1 MKEQDNFTNNFVN
14 QNNIASL
21 SLPNKSNDNQL
32 SNNNFQLNNFNQ
44 NQQNFISNL
53 NINNIVSLNQNENNN
68 KNSLPIHYINNFNEN
83 SNIKNTNEFQLFEN
97 INQNIKK
104 DNNQIQS
111 EIINFNQKSI
121 FNNYNNNFFNNNIIN
136 NFYMGGNNIKQGAKP
151 YLTKKHSLLN
161 AHSLNAINED
171 INKDILQLEKF
182 LPNFKQY
189 VTNNNLDPINI
200 CIKYIDYTNFFF
212 NEDATKKVNDLLQKI
227 IVSDNY
233 NNYGNVNNQY
243 NEINQIQEKIKE
255 LYKKIIPYDIRVNY
269 LKTFY
274 DKNPEKTLVNLFR
287 NDLNKYQKYYEK
299 KYYLYEIFEIV
310 KQKMNNKD
318 KEEIK
323 NLFNRIFF
331 NSKSQ
336 SNNYNNNNNA
346 SLGYNGSN
354 NNNGGNY
361 QNNYNHHHNSIHQ
374 YRKYSYQSPGDQIK
388 TNNSNSNYNTHD
400 NNYNNGNGSHYRH
413 MNYNNNNR
421 NNNYLNEDDLY
432 NDNLGYKNNYDH
444 HHNSSYQ
451 RNNNNYK
458 SSYSSRH
465 YYNNMNSKNANNR
478 NKGNRKNS
486 TYSGVLVEIDSS
498 PKKMV
503 NQNSDGNENK
513 EEEKNIINNDNNI
526 INQNQNNESEEEIK
540 NGNENH
546 ENNLKNEESNDNN
559 IINNIDQL
567 DLENNLNINK
577 ENSKKENFH
586 IIDDDNNR
594 SEDNINL
601 KDENILNDFNLIN
614 PFQENTTSEEN
625 SERGDSSKNNILK
638 NPHNDSDIIK
648 MNINDNLNEKENKN
662 NEENNNDNNNKKEK
676 EQEQEND
683 LILNII
689 NSNEN
694 NIIGST
700 LYENN
705 PNNFNNIVENNQ
717 YHYDINEEED
727 KKILDKKDEDEND
740 KNKSEIKSSDIRPK
754 DDSVPRYNSDNNINN
769 KNNAKIIYNYNQ
781 NNNFIG
787 NNIGHK
793 NISNNQNS
801 NNLYNNNL
809 QNNFTKEQ
817 QQQLKNMILQ
827 NSNLLMNFNPFVNQF
842 VQNINFNNNLNNP
855 SNLLNNLNSNI
866 NPFNNSFYYQNSY
879 QYFYQIFYNYWSDE
893 NNLLSSL
900 KNILLNS
907 HSSNYHSNIN
917 SINNKCEKLKEKYNY
932 LKEIQKK
939 NPSYI
944 KEFTTLFEEKIILP
958 VYTKINEENQIKKKV
973 YTEVYNKYK
982 NIILTVLTKH
992 GMEDTQ
998 IEPYGSIVNNFMTEW
1013 GDIDI
1018 CIIPKDNNLIQ
1029 SFWEYLEEIKNEA
1042 VNVQKHAYFDL
1053 LERYPRFLILKMKD
1067 IEKNIDL
1074 DITVQNK
1081 LPILNTRL
1089 IRLYS
1094 LLDQRFHIFGIFLKF
1109 WVKKNHIHGAL
1120 GKFLT
1125 SYALLILII
1134 HYLQNITD
1142 PKILPILQQ
1151 VENVKKEYKYHF
1163 EQKELTT
1170 NIYFEE
1176 DLEKISNYMS
1186 IINDKKENNSS
1197 VVELLI
1203 GFFEFYAYKYDHYL
1217 ISISRSDKKPVA
1229 EDEMAAF
1236 PIEDPFDINYN
1247 PGKSMKLNTIH
1258 YSAFIYCMKKEL
1270 NNILSGEYFKFGTGE

>member
-1 MKEQDNFTNNFVN
+1 MVN
-14 QNNIASL
+14 
-21 SLPNKSNDNQL
+21 KG
-32 SNNNFQLNNFNQ
+32 
-44 NQQNFISNL
+44 
-53 NINNIVSLNQNENNN
+53 
-68 KNSLPIHYINNFNEN
+68 
-83 SNIKNTNEFQLFEN
+83 T
-97 INQNIKK
+97 
-104 DNNQIQS
+104 
-111 EIINFNQKSI
+111 
-121 FNNYNNNFFNNNIIN
+121 
-136 NFYMGGNNIKQGAKP
+136 KP
-151 YLTKKHSLLN
+151 YITKKHTLLN
-161 AHSLNAINED
+161 AHSLNEINEN
-171 INKDILQLEKF
+171 INKDILQLEKI

-189 VTNNNLDPINI
+189 VINNKSESIGI
-200 CIKYIDYTNFFF
+200 CLKYIEFTNFFF
-212 NEDATKKVNDLLQKI
+212 NEDATKKVNDLLQVI

-233 NNYGNVNNQY
+233 NYGNVNSQY

-255 LYKKIIPYDIRVNY
+255 LYKKLIPYNIRVNY
-269 LKTFY
+269 LKNFF
-274 DKNPEKTLVNLFR
+274 DKNPEKNLVNLFR
-287 NDLNKYQKYYEK
+287 NDLNKYQKYYEQ

-318 KEEIK
+318 REEIK
-323 NLFNRIFF
+323 NIFNRIFF

-336 SNNYNNNNNA
+336 NNNYNNNNNA
-346 SLGYNGSN
+346 SLGNNGSN

-374 YRKYSYQSPGDQIK
+374 YRKYSYQAPGDQIK
-388 TNNSNSNYNTHD
+388 ANNSSSNYNTHD
-400 NNYNNGNGSHYRH
+400 NNYNNGNGSNYRH

-421 NNNYLNEDDLY
+421 NNNYSNDDDFN

-486 TYSGVLVEIDSS
+486 AYSGVLVEIDSS
-498 PKKMV
+498 PKKIE
-503 NQNSDGNENK
+503 NENSDGNPNK
-513 EEEKNIINNDNNI
+513 EEEQKIINNDNNFN
-526 INQNQNNESEEEIK
+526 NQNQNNESEEEIK
-540 NGNENH
+540 NGNENQNQIH

-577 ENSKKENFH
+577 ENSKKENIH
-586 IIDDDNNR
+586 IIDDENNR
-594 SEDNINL
+594 SEDNLNL

-638 NPHNDSDIIK
+638 NPHSDNDMIK
-648 MNINDNLNEKENKN
+648 MNINDNLNEKENKT
-662 NEENNNDNNNKKEK
+662 NEEDNNDNNNKK

-689 NSNEN
+689 SSNEN

-705 PNNFNNIVENNQ
+705 PNNFNNMSENNQ
-717 YHYDINEEED
+717 FQYDTNEEED
-727 KKILDKKDEDEND
+727 KKIIDKKDEDEND
-740 KNKSEIKSSDIRPK
+740 KNKSEIKSSDIPPK
-754 DDSVPRYNSDNNINN
+754 GDSVPRYNSDNNINN
-769 KNNAKIIYNYNQ
+769 KSNTKSIYNYNH

-793 NISNNQNS
+793 NMSNNPNS
-801 NNLYNNNL
+801 NNLFSNNL
-809 QNNFTKEQ
+809 PNNLTKEQ
-817 QQQLKNMILQ
+817 QNQLLKNLMLQ
-827 NSNLLMNFNPFVNQF
+827 HNNLFISNNPYINQLL
-842 VQNINFNNNLNNP
+842 QNINFNNNLNNP
-855 SNLLNNLNSNI
+855 QMSNLLNNLNANI
-866 NPFNNSFYYQNSY
+866 NPFNIGFNYQNSY
-879 QYFYQIFYNYWSDE
+879 QYYYQIFYNYWSE
-893 NNLLSSL
+893 ESNLLSNLRNNLLS
-900 KNILLNS
+900 S
-907 HSSNYHSNIN
+907 HSSNYHNNIN
-917 SINNKCEKLKEKYNY
+917 YINNKCEKLKEKYNY
-932 LKEIQKK
+932 LKNIQKQ
-939 NPSYI
+939 NPLLV
-944 KEFTTLFEEKIILP
+944 KESTTLFEEKIILP

-982 NIILTVLTKH
+982 NIISTVLAKH
-992 GMEDTQ
+992 GLEDTQ

-1029 SFWEYLEEIKNEA
+1029 SFWEYLEEIKNES
-1042 VNVQKHAYFDL
+1042 VNVQKCANFNL
-1053 LERYPRFLILKMKD
+1053 LERYPRFLILKMID
-1067 IEKNIDL
+1067 IEKNIEL
-1074 DITVQNK
+1074 DITVQNI

-1120 GKFLT
+1120 DKFLT

-1134 HYLQNITD
+1134 HYLQNIAE

-1151 VENVKKEYKYHF
+1151 VENIKKEYKYHF

-1176 DLEKISNYMS
+1176 DIDKISNYMN
-1186 IINDKKENNSS
+1186 IINDKKENNST
-1197 VVELLI
+1197 VVDLLI

-1217 ISISRSDKKPVA
+1217 ISISRSDKKHVA
-1229 EDEMAAF
+1229 EDETAAF

-1247 PGKSMKLNTIH
+1247 PGKSMKLNTVY

-1270 NNILSGEYFKFGTGE
+1270 NNILSGKYFKYGTGE

>member
-21 SLPNKSNDNQL
+21 SLSTKNNDNQL
-32 SNNNFQLNNFNQ
+32 SNNNFQINNFNQ

-53 NINNIVSLNQNENNN
+53 NINNIVSLNQSENIN
-68 KNSLPIHYINNFNEN
+68 KNTLPISYINNYNDN
-83 SNIKNTNEFQLFEN
+83 SNIKNTNEFQFFEN
-97 INQNIKK
+97 INQNLKK

-121 FNNYNNNFFNNNIIN
+121 FNNFNNNFFNNNNIIN
-136 NFYMGGNNIKQGAKP
+136 NFFMGGNNINKGTKP
-151 YLTKKHSLLN
+151 YFTKKHSLLN
-161 AHSLNAINED
+161 AHSINEINEY

-189 VTNNNLDPINI
+189 VANNYSESINI
-200 CIKYIDYTNFFF
+200 CLKYIEFTNFFF
-212 NEDATKKVNDLLQKI
+212 NEEATKKVNDILQTI

-233 NNYGNVNNQY
+233 NNYGNMNNQY

-255 LYKKIIPYDIRVNY
+255 LYKKLIPFDIRVSY
-269 LKTFY
+269 LDNFY
-274 DKNPEKTLVNLFR
+274 DKNPEKNLANLFR
-287 NDLNKYQKYYEK
+287 NDLNKYQKSYEK
-299 KYYLYEIFEIV
+299 KYYLHEIFEIV

-323 NLFNRIFF
+323 NIFNRILF

-336 SNNYNNNNNA
+336 SNYNNNNNA
-346 SLGYNGSN
+346 SLGSNGSN

-361 QNNYNHHHNSIHQ
+361 QNNYNHHHNNSTHQ
-374 YRKYSYQSPGDQIK
+374 YRKYSYQSPGDQTK
-388 TNNSNSNYNTHD
+388 TSNSNSSYNTHD

-413 MNYNNNNR
+413 MNYNNNR
-421 NNNYLNEDDLY
+421 NNNYLNDD
-432 NDNLGYKNNYDH
+432 DNLGYKNNYDH

-465 YYNNMNSKNANNR
+465 FYNNMNSKNANNR

-486 TYSGVLVEIDSS
+486 AYSGVLVEIDSS
-498 PKKMV
+498 PKKLE
-503 NQNSDGNENK
+503 NENSDGNANK
-513 EEEKNIINNDNNI
+513 EEDKKIVNDDNNI
-526 INQNQNNESEEEIK
+526 TNQNPNIESEEEIK

-546 ENNLKNEESNDNN
+546 ESNLKNEEFNDNNINN
-559 IINNIDQL
+559 IINNDQL

-577 ENSKKENFH
+577 ENSKKENIH
-586 IIDDDNNR
+586 IIDVDDNK
-594 SEDNINL
+594 SEDNLNL

-625 SERGDSSKNNILK
+625 SERGDSIKNNILN

-648 MNINDNLNEKENKN
+648 MNINDNLNEKENKY
-662 NEENNNDNNNKKEK
+662 NEENNNDNNIKAS
-676 EQEQEND
+676 EQEKEND

-689 NSNEN
+689 SSNEN
-694 NIIGST
+694 NLIGST

-705 PNNFNNIVENNQ
+705 LNNFNNITENNQ
-717 YHYDINEEED
+717 YQYNINEEED
-727 KKILDKKDEDEND
+727 KKVVDKKDENESD
-740 KNKSEIKSSDIRPK
+740 KNKNEIKSSDIPTK
-754 DDSVPRYNSDNNINN
+754 VDSVPRYNSDNNIKN
-769 KNNAKIIYNYNQ
+769 KNNTKLIYNYNQ
-781 NNNFIG
+781 NNNNFIG
-787 NNIGHK
+787 NNMANK

-809 QNNFTKEQ
+809 QNNLNKEQ
-817 QQQLKNMILQ
+817 QQLLKIMMLQ
-827 NSNLLMNFNPFVNQF
+827 NNLLMNMHPYTNQHI
-842 VQNINFNNNLNNP
+842 QNINFNNNINNP
-855 SNLLNNLNSNI
+855 QMSNLLNNLNANN
-866 NPFNNSFYYQNSY
+866 NPFNSFYN
-879 QYFYQIFYNYWSDE
+879 QYYYQIFCNYWSDE
-893 NNLLSSL
+893 SNLLSNL
-900 KNILLNS
+900 RNNLLNS
-907 HSSNYHSNIN
+907 HSTNYHSNIN
-917 SINNKCEKLKEKYNY
+917 YINNKCEKLLKDYNH
-932 LKEIQKK
+932 LKDIQKEY
-939 NPSYI
+939 PSSI

-958 VYTKINEENQIKKKV
+958 VYTKINEENQTKKKV

-982 NIILTVLTKH
+982 NIILTILAKH
-992 GMEDTQ
+992 SLEETQ

-1029 SFWEYLEEIKNEA
+1029 NFWEYLEEIKNEA
-1042 VNVQKHAYFDL
+1042 VDVQKIASFNL

-1067 IEKNIDL
+1067 IEKNIEL

-1089 IRLYS
+1089 IRFYS

-1120 GKFLT
+1120 DKFLT

-1134 HYLQNITD
+1134 HYLQNIAE

-1151 VENVKKEYKYHF
+1151 VENKKTEYKYHF
-1163 EQKELTT
+1163 EEKELIT

-1176 DLEKISNYMS
+1176 DLDKINNYMN
-1186 IINDKKENNSS
+1186 IINDKKENNST
-1197 VVELLI
+1197 VVDLLI

-1217 ISISRSDKKPVA
+1217 ISISRSDKKPVG
-1229 EDEMAAF
+1229 EDEKAAF

-1247 PGKSMKLNTIH
+1247 PGKSMRLDTIN

-1270 NNILSGEYFKFGTGE
+1270 NNILSGVYFKFGTGE